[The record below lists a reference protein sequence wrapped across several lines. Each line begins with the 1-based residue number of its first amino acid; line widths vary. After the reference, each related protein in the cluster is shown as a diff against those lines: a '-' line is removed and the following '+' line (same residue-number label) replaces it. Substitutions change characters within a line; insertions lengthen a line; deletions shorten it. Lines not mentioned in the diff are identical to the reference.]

1 MSQIAY
7 TAATTATAAAV
18 AVAMYAFFYAT
29 AAATTTAMWFSSPQA
44 VKHSNKRTTRH
55 LMKDTM

>member
-18 AVAMYAFFYAT
+18 AVAMYAFYYAT
-29 AAATTTAMWFSSPQA
+29 AATTTSMWFTKPQA
-44 VKHSNKRTTRH
+44 VKHSNKRTSRH